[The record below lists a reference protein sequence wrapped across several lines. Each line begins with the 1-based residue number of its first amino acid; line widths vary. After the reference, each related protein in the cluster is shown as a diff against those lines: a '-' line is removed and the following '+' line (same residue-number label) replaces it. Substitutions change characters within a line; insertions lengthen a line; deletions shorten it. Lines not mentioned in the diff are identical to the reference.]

1 MWLKETRASIKLGYP
16 LILTNLAQIAILT
29 TNTIYFGQLGTA
41 ELAAASLAASLYQVT
56 MIFSLGLVS
65 ATVPM
70 LANVLGRRR
79 SNIRQIRRIL
89 RHGFLSAVL
98 IALPFWLLLWNADS
112 LLIALGQQPETVQR
126 ALPRSEEHTSE
137 LQSRGHLVC
146 RLL

>member
-29 TNTIYFGQLGTA
+29 TNTIYFGQLGKA
-41 ELAAASLAASLYQVT
+41 ELAAASLAASLYQVA

-70 LANVLGRRR
+70 LANVLGKRR
-79 SNIRQIRRIL
+79 SNIRLVRRII

-98 IALPFWLLLWNADS
+98 ITLPFWLLLWKADQ
-112 LLIALGQQPETVQR
+112 LLSFLAQDPSTVTR
-126 ALPRSEEHTSE
+126 ALPYTHSLRWA
-137 LQSRGHLVC
+137 
-146 RLL
+146 LLP